1 MKKKNPNLIL
11 AFASFSALMFIGCD
25 KEDPD
30 AIKMDEV
37 SVGAQTVMCADG
49 NEYQVVDLGLTS
61 GNLWATCNL
70 GATSPEQSGSYYAWG
85 EIEPKTQF
93 GWDTYTHSKT
103 LDNGSEYITKYCTD
117 SIYGRPDQETKL
129 AKEDDA
135 AYMLLGKDW
144 QIPEKSD
151 FNELMTKKNCNIKWC
166 KLNGVG
172 GFLFTSVRKGYEGNS
187 IFIPLAGMND
197 WDKTRWAGQ
206 MGWYWCNTLYYD
218 LGDGT
223 DPDYVP
229 HYKSDEAASLRLE
242 HTDVDNH
249 LVKSR
254 ARRVGLPIRPVY
266 KGEL

>member
-1 MKKKNPNLIL
+1 
-11 AFASFSALMFIGCD
+11 
-25 KEDPD
+25 
-30 AIKMDEV
+30 
-37 SVGAQTVMCADG
+37 
-49 NEYQVVDLGLTS
+49 
-61 GNLWATCNL
+61 
-70 GATSPEQSGSYYAWG
+70 
-85 EIEPKTQF
+85 
-93 GWDTYTHSKT
+93 
-103 LDNGSEYITKYCTD
+103 
-117 SIYGRPDQETKL
+117 
-129 AKEDDA
+129 
-135 AYMLLGKDW
+135 
-144 QIPEKSD
+144 
-151 FNELMTKKNCNIKWC
+151 
-166 KLNGVG
+166 
-172 GFLFTSVRKGYEGNS
+172 
-187 IFIPLAGMND
+187 MND